1 MQSDQKLKKEREKK
15 EREKK
20 RKKEREKKREKK
32 RERKKR
38 EREKKEKKERET
50 KYLLTIILTGG
61 SQVTLINPNF
71 SEWKSVGL
79 QLTIPMMY
87 HT

>member
-1 MQSDQKLKKEREKK
+1 MRKE
-15 EREKK
+15 
-20 RKKEREKKREKK
+20 
-32 RERKKR
+32 R
-38 EREKKEKKERET
+38 EREKKKEREREKKKET
-50 KYLLTIILTGG
+50 ERERDFKYLLTLILTGG

-79 QLTIPMMY
+79 ELTIPMMY